1 MYFTSKKRALRIVLL
16 PVFIQTVNFLFRL
29 KEMLSSLTQR
39 IFGLF
44 QLNLRVSKVF
54 LSQL

>member
-1 MYFTSKKRALRIVLL
+1 MYFTSKKRALRIVFL

-29 KEMLSSLTQR
+29 KKMLSGLTQR

-44 QLNLRVSKVF
+44 QLNLGVNKVI

>member
-1 MYFTSKKRALRIVLL
+1 MYFTSKKRALRMVFL

-29 KEMLSSLTQR
+29 KEMLSCLTQR

-44 QLNLRVSKVF
+44 QLNSGVSKVS